1 MSMLATR
8 IATQTKKRKKF
19 RYTLRLNLK
28 SKLAGAGLTIWIS
41 ASMIEKLKK
50 VLPIP
55 EKCSQ
60 GGEGRDPRITAPLT
74 TCCPIN

>member
-1 MSMLATR
+1 MSTLATS

-50 VLPIP
+50 VLPIRNVAREVKVGIP
-55 EKCSQ
+55 GKQ
-60 GGEGRDPRITAPLT
+60 HP
-74 TCCPIN
+74 